1 MIDIESQVF
10 TRVKQA
16 ILAAYPDALVSS
28 AYVDAPAQFP
38 CVFLLEMNNTADLT
52 TRTSSSNENHAVL
65 MYQVDIYSAK
75 AQGKKAEARAI
86 AALTDAAMQDMGFTR
101 TMLQPVMNAAD
112 PSIFRYTGRYD
123 AVVGKNQMIYRR

>member
-16 ILAAYPDALVSS
+16 ILAVYPDALVSS

-38 CVFLLEMNNTADLT
+38 CVFLLEMNNTALPN

-65 MYQVDIYSAK
+65 MYQLDVYSAK

-86 AALTDAAMQDMGFTR
+86 AALSDTVMQQMGFTR

-112 PSIFRYTGRYD
+112 TSIFRYTGRYN
-123 AVVGKNQMIYRR
+123 AVAGKDQTIYRR